1 MRRVVVTG
9 GAGFIGSHLAEALLA
24 RGDRVTI
31 LVSFTDFYDP
41 RLKRANLDEVA
52 RTGRVEL
59 VEGDIRDRGVV
70 ASALAHADAVVHL
83 AAMAGV
89 RPSIED
95 PALYVAVNLDGT
107 ANLLQA
113 AAKAGIKTFVFASS
127 SSVYGNN
134 TKVPFHEDDP
144 VDHPISPYAAT
155 KRAGELLVHTFHHLY
170 GMDTPCL
177 RYFTVYGPRQRP
189 EMAIRRFAE
198 CMVRGQPI
206 PVLGDG
212 SSRRDYTFV
221 SDIVAGTLG
230 ALVRGRALRMFHR
243 GARRPPPEGGRAFR
257 IYNLGESATTTLC
270 RLVELL
276 EANLGVR
283 ATIDRRPAAPG
294 DVEETFADIG
304 RARRELGYAPSV
316 PVEEGLSRFARWIR
330 SRAP

>member
-31 LVSFTDFYDP
+31 LDSFTDFYDP

-170 GMDTPCL
+170 GLDTPCL

-221 SDIVAGTLG
+221 SDIVAGTLA
-230 ALVRGRALRMFHR
+230 ALDRGR
-243 GARRPPPEGGRAFR
+243 GFR

-304 RARRELGYAPSV
+304 RARRELGYAPTV

>member
-31 LVSFTDFYDP
+31 LDSFTDFYDP

-221 SDIVAGTLG
+221 SDIVAGTLA
-230 ALVRGRALRMFHR
+230 ALDR
-243 GARRPPPEGGRAFR
+243 GRAFR

>member
-31 LVSFTDFYDP
+31 LDSFTDFYDP

-52 RTGRVEL
+52 KTGRVEV

-70 ASALAHADAVVHL
+70 TSALAHADAVVHL

-113 AAKAGIKTFVFASS
+113 AAKAGIRTFVFASS

-144 VDHPISPYAAT
+144 VEHPISPYAAT

-221 SDIVAGTLG
+221 SDIVAGTLA
-230 ALVRGRALRMFHR
+230 ALDRGR
-243 GARRPPPEGGRAFR
+243 GFR

-304 RARRELGYAPSV
+304 RARQELGYAPTV